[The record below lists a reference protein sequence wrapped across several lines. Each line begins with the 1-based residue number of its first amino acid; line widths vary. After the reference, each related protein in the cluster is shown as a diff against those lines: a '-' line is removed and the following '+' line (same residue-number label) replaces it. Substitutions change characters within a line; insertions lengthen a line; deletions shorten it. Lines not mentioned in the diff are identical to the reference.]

1 MDRRVHG
8 RYLAH
13 FQVRVTNLA
22 TPEVTASGEGI
33 EVSESGVSVCLPLRF
48 IPGTAVELNINECEL
63 FGVVTHCMPARSC
76 FRIGIEVWQVLLGS
90 SDLAAL
96 LKATLHEV
104 MPMLQLETADLDISS

>member
-33 EVSESGVSVCLPLRF
+33 DVSESGIDVFLRLRF
-48 IPGTAVELNINECEL
+48 IPGTAVELNINESEL
-63 FGVVTHCMPARSC
+63 FGVVTHSIPERSF
-76 FRIGIEVWQVLLGS
+76 FRTGIEVWQVLLGT
-90 SDLAAL
+90 SDLAQL

-104 MPMLQLETADLDISS
+104 MPTLQLETAVLDLSS